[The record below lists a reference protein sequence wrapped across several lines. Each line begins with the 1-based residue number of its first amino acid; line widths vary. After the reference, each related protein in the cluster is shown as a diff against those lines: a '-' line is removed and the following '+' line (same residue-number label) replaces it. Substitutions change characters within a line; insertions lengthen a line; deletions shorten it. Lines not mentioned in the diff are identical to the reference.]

1 MARSPEGKCSSS
13 WGSQCPHIPAGVEAH
28 IAPAERRFLSELN
41 RQWWLIDRLQ
51 TSPEA
56 CERFGLDVFGQPI
69 FDWLPAP
76 RRVWTNSGDAHNYC
90 AAMRTKNGEVTPV
103 MEVM

>member
-1 MARSPEGKCSSS
+1 M
-13 WGSQCPHIPAGVEAH
+13 HITPGVESH
-28 IAPAERRFLSELN
+28 LAPAERRFLSELN
-41 RQWWLIDRLQ
+41 RQWWLIDRHQ

-69 FDWLPAP
+69 FDWLPKP
-76 RRVWTNSGDAHNYC
+76 QRVWMHSEAAHNYC
-90 AAMRTKNGEVTPV
+90 AAMRTKNGEIKSA